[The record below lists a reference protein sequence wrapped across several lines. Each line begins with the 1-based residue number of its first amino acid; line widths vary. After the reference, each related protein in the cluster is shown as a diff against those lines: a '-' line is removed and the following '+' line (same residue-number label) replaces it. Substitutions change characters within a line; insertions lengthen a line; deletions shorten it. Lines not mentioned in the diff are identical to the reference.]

1 MTQSTFRRSSPP
13 PRPASEPPPSG
24 ITARR
29 IPSSPDAPRHEDLVG
44 ANVRFR
50 PARLDAAD
58 VPTDLVCCFRCDGV
72 FVGPLSVLDLSTAGF
87 GAASPSHVA
96 LAPGSLLE
104 SFELRLGDRT
114 IWSGDAVVVHGSA
127 ERLGGRFT
135 SSVLD
140 LQRLR
145 LGATL
150 EGRLSLLREQ
160 RERLPDEW
168 RAAVGDLRQLLEDV
182 RFELEEIERGEMR
195 DPLRQGE
202 EENKLFDELH
212 VRWGGVY
219 VDAVTQL
226 HAMSKGLDE
235 RAVTLARSYAQSM
248 IMPLFMGSPFQRR
261 AYEKPLG
268 YAGDYRMMELCYTK
282 ELHGDG
288 LFGRFLHSLGKT
300 RTLVRAVVAREVV
313 MREAVRRAAEAEGE
327 GPARVLV
334 LAAGPA
340 IELRNWLEETTS
352 LHRPVELVLLDQD
365 REAHETAH
373 RHLTRILLERHRGM
387 LPVTVQ
393 CLHFSVRQLLKPRT
407 LEDERVASE
416 ILTNLDLIYSGGLY
430 DYLPHPVAALLTK
443 RIYALL
449 RGGGR
454 LLLGNLMEAPDTTWF
469 MDYVLG
475 WPLLYRTD
483 ETMLPFADGL
493 TPSPSS
499 VRISRDTTGWCI
511 FLDVTKPVGCE
522 ALPVER
528 VSP

>member
-1 MTQSTFRRSSPP
+1 
-13 PRPASEPPPSG
+13 
-24 ITARR
+24 
-29 IPSSPDAPRHEDLVG
+29 
-44 ANVRFR
+44 
-50 PARLDAAD
+50 
-58 VPTDLVCCFRCDGV
+58 
-72 FVGPLSVLDLSTAGF
+72 
-87 GAASPSHVA
+87 
-96 LAPGSLLE
+96 LLE